1 MLIDLELKIFAPLF
15 IPLFMKKFFLFF
27 TILLLVLACAK
38 EEKNTTI
45 TGDVRGLKKGTLYL
59 EKFDDSLMVTIDS
72 LVMSGSSAFSFKLNL
87 ESPEVL
93 YLFLR
98 KTDGINIEDGI
109 EFFAEPGIITINT
122 TLNDFEANAQISGSV
137 NHDKY
142 MEYQRLMQRYR
153 DRSLEFYVE
162 NIEAE
167 RDGDEAK
174 KIEINQ
180 KYESLIKSR
189 YVATINFAINHKEYE
204 VAPYLALS
212 EIFDANVKYLDTI
225 YKALTPEVQ
234 NSTYGRQLENYIKE
248 RQILESN

>member
-1 MLIDLELKIFAPLF
+1 VHIDSEMKIFAPLYMTT
-15 IPLFMKKFFLFF
+15 FMKKSFLFF
-27 TILLLVLACAK
+27 TILFIVFACAE

-45 TGDVRGLKKGTLYL
+45 TGDIKGLKKGTLYL
-59 EKFDDSLMVTIDS
+59 EKLSDSTMVTVDS
-72 LVMSGSSAFSFKLNL
+72 LVMSGKSDFIFKMNL

-98 KTDGINIEDGI
+98 KTDGTNIEDGI
-109 EFFAEPGIITINT
+109 EFFAEPGTITINT

-137 NHDKY
+137 NHDKFL
-142 MEYQRLMQRYR
+142 EYQRLMQRYQ
-153 DRSLEFYVE
+153 DKGLDFFVE
-162 NIEAE
+162 NFEAE
-167 RDGDEAK
+167 RDGDEAR

-189 YVATINFAINHKEYE
+189 YMATINFAINHKEYE

-225 YKALTPEVQ
+225 YNALTPTVQ

-248 RQILESN
+248 RKVLESN